1 MKKKKFI
8 AGARAVI
15 ALAFASSGVA
25 HADTTTLPGAGYL
38 AYLANT
44 GQLQALLPVLPQ
56 AQVVVKTPQTLPAP
70 QDLIAPAAAGFV
82 PPVITSVQLPA
93 VPLPVALPP
102 VPLPLPV
109 QLPAAQQFIPPVF
122 QAFIPPVVSSYL
134 P

>member
-1 MKKKKFI
+1 MKKFI
-8 AGARAVI
+8 AGAGTII
-15 ALAFASSGVA
+15 ALAFASPVA
-25 HADTTTLPGAGYL
+25 HADTTTTLPGAGYL

-44 GQLQALLPVLPQ
+44 GQLQALLPQ

-70 QDLIAPAAAGFV
+70 QDLIAPAAASFV
-82 PPVITSVQLPA
+82 PPVVTSVQLPA

-102 VPLPLPV
+102 VSLPV
-109 QLPAAQQFIPPVF
+109 QLPAAQQFIPPAF